1 MTTPF
6 ADLPDDAQVAVLRD
20 VAAEA
25 AMAFGLADAVV
36 TPVLHAYNA
45 TFRLDV
51 DGASF
56 AMRIL
61 VGSSSTPE
69 HIAAQQ
75 SWQLALPSQTDV
87 LVPVPLPT
95 LDGAWWTGVESA
107 AFGRTA
113 VATVAGWLDGEAVDE
128 LDLETA
134 RMLGEAMAR
143 MHEHA
148 ASWSPPPGAV
158 LPVYDDVLFGATD
171 AIAHVDDL
179 PAAARRVLAEART
192 RSQDALDRLHAAGV
206 VRPLHADLHSGNVL
220 RSATGLQILDF
231 DDAGLGVP
239 ALDLAISRFSA
250 DSWEVQDAI
259 GEGYAAVAALPDA
272 SEADLHALAAGRQLL
287 LANDLLATTS
297 ASLRVEAR
305 AYLARA
311 VRRLEAWLDTGA
323 FSRSSA

>member
-69 HIAAQQ
+69 H
-75 SWQLALPSQTDV
+75 V
-87 LVPVPLPT
+87 
-95 LDGAWWTGVESA
+95 
-107 AFGRTA
+107 
-113 VATVAGWLDGEAVDE
+113 
-128 LDLETA
+128 
-134 RMLGEAMAR
+134 
-143 MHEHA
+143 
-148 ASWSPPPGAV
+148 ASWSPPPGAA
-158 LPVYDDVLFGATD
+158 LPIYDDVLSGATD
-171 AIAHVDDL
+171 AIARVDDL

-192 RSQDALDRLHAAGV
+192 RSQDALDRLHATGV
-206 VRPLHADLHSGNVL
+206 VRPLHADLHSGNVR
-220 RSATGLQILDF
+220 RSATGLQILGF

-239 ALDLAISRFSA
+239 ALDLALSRFSA
-250 DSWEVQDAI
+250 DSPEVQDAI

-287 LANDLLATTS
+287 LANDLLTTTS

-305 AYLARA
+305 ASLARA